1 MFTQITH
8 LVINISNAQRGN
20 SVAKKLILICLG
32 MSLLL
37 EVKPQDWF
45 QMEFLSPFF
54 CTAGKIHESK
64 NHKMFHQLWF
74 LQSNIS
80 Y

>member
-1 MFTQITH
+1 MPKGEIPWQ
-8 LVINISNAQRGN
+8 
-20 SVAKKLILICLG
+20 KKLILICLG

-54 CTAGKIHESK
+54 A
-64 NHKMFHQLWF
+64 
-74 LQSNIS
+74 LQVNFMSLKTIKCFINYGFYKATFPIEFMILKSHPNI
-80 Y
+80 